1 MQAVKN
7 LVSSATSKSQ
17 YLTGDKAG
25 IDAFI
30 DRFDVSCL
38 PSSSTGLSTLTI
50 AKVFLFDCDGTT
62 LPPPT
67 TQTTPQHPLIA
78 NSG

>member
-7 LVSSATSKSQ
+7 FVSSAAGSEPQ

-30 DRFDVSCL
+30 DKFDVSHYI
-38 PSSSTGLSTLTI
+38 SSRL
-50 AKVFLFDCDGTT
+50 K
-62 LPPPT
+62 
-67 TQTTPQHPLIA
+67 
-78 NSG
+78 

>member
-7 LVSSATSKSQ
+7 LVSSAAGSEPQ

-30 DRFDVSCL
+30 DKFDVSYYN
-38 PSSSTGLSTLTI
+38 
-50 AKVFLFDCDGTT
+50 FLR
-62 LPPPT
+62 PPN
-67 TQTTPQHPLIA
+67 PLISMA
-78 NSG
+78 NKRYRSSFSTAMVHQLFHALYERIRSDHD